1 MIVFCQWLIRWFI
14 SPSRPAAVYQMG
26 EVERA
31 GTVRVM
37 VCTVGFNAGVPV
49 SSSPDHFP
57 GAYQIGELQA
67 RSWMVAG
74 TFVSGG
80 MFIRTAS

>member
-1 MIVFCQWLIRWFI
+1 MTSVTVD
-14 SPSRPAAVYQMG
+14 SRPAQDAAQVTYRFTPDRI
-26 EVERA
+26 E
-31 GTVRVM
+31 
-37 VCTVGFNAGVPV
+37 GVTLCKSPV
-49 SSSPDHFP
+49 SSSSDHFP

-74 TFVSGG
+74 TLVSGG